1 MRRGAITT
9 RRKAIAG
16 LALLLAVSV
25 TGGEQPAAAAAAA
38 ADGGCSSSVPYRSGT
53 QGYHTFRIPA
63 VIRIGKRTVLAF
75 AEGRRNSAA
84 DQGDIDTVLK
94 RSSDGGCTWGRLQV
108 VASGHGNTFGNPTPV
123 ADPRSGRI
131 ALLLCRTVGDGYADL
146 DRNRQVYVT
155 SSTDGGATWA
165 RPRDITSRV
174 KPANW
179 TWYATGPGHAIAL
192 RHGPFAGR
200 LLAPANH
207 MATTAAGEVYGAHSL
222 YSDDGGTTW
231 RIGYI
236 QQDPSEWIN
245 LNENSL
251 AELPDGR
258 VYINARDEGGFSDA
272 TRADG
277 YSLDGGLT
285 VQGFS
290 PQEDLPGPVVQGAVL
305 QTGGG
310 ALLYSAPAD
319 PVRRARMAVRVSQD
333 GGISWA
339 TAWTVSQ
346 RPAGYSDL
354 VELEGGRVGLLYET
368 GATSPYET
376 ITFARR

>member
-9 RRKAIAG
+9 RRTAIAG
-16 LALLLAVSV
+16 LALLLAGSA
-25 TGGEQPAAAAAAA
+25 TGWEQPAAAGSPVP
-38 ADGGCSSSVPYRSGT
+38 DGGCSSSVPFRSGT
-53 QGYHTFRIPA
+53 HGYHTFRIPA

-84 DQGDIDTVLK
+84 DQGDIDTVLR
-94 RSSDGGCTWGRLQV
+94 RSSDGGCTWGPLQV
-108 VASGHGNTFGNPTPV
+108 VASGRGNTLGNPTPV
-123 ADPRSGRI
+123 ADPRTGRI
-131 ALLLCRTVGDGYADL
+131 ALLLCRTVGDGYVNLA
-146 DRNRQVYVT
+146 RNRQVYVT

-165 RPRDITSRV
+165 RPRDITSQV

-179 TWYATGPGHAIAL
+179 SWYATGPGHAIAL
-192 RHGPFAGR
+192 RHGPYAGR

-207 MATTAAGEVYGAHSL
+207 MATTATGEVYGAHSL

-277 YSLDGGLT
+277 YSWDGGLT
-285 VQGFS
+285 VQGLL
-290 PQEDLPGPVVQGAVL
+290 PQNGLMGAVVQGAVL
-305 QTGGG
+305 QTSGG

-333 GGISWA
+333 GGISW
-339 TAWTVSQ
+339 TTGWTVSQ

-368 GATSPYET
+368 GETSPYET